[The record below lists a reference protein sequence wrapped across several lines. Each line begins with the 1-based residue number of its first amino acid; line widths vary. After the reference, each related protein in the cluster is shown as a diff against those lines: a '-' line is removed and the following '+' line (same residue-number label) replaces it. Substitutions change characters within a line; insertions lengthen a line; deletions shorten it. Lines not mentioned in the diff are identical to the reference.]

1 MLSIDSCG
9 KLSEQ
14 KLSFFLNS
22 SSSAKSIEKPLT
34 EELSEAISWSK
45 IFTICQW
52 VYSRLLYSEFGL
64 WFLGLF

>member
-34 EELSEAISWSK
+34 EELSEAIS
-45 IFTICQW
+45 
-52 VYSRLLYSEFGL
+52 
-64 WFLGLF
+64 